1 MHGEPEVVSAA
12 LTFYEIP
19 TESFGEVSAE
29 SDGTAR
35 WDSTGMLVV
44 ELFAAGEVGLGYS
57 YTTAAAAQVSR
68 ELLVPVVIGGHPFD
82 TARAFWAMAA
92 TVRNQG
98 WPGVCASA
106 ISAFDLALHDL
117 KARLLGTSLT
127 QLLGGA
133 RLSVTAYGSGGF
145 TSYSIGQLEKQ
156 FGDWAADGMRAV
168 KMKVGTHPEDD
179 LARVRAARAA
189 IGPDVELFVDANGA
203 YERKQAL
210 AFAQQFADA
219 SVTWFEEPVS
229 SDDLDGLR
237 HLRDRAPGG
246 MRIAAGEY
254 GYTPSYFH
262 AMLSAGAVDVIQADG
277 TRCGGATGF
286 GIAAAQAQGA
296 AIPLSAHT
304 APAIHASLG
313 AALPNVVNVEYF
325 HDHARIESLFFDG
338 VPQLEHGELIP
349 DRSRPGTGLT
359 LKRGDIDRYLKSG
372 WHSP

>member
-1 MHGEPEVVSAA
+1 MHGEVQVVSAS
-12 LTFYEIP
+12 LRFYEIP

-29 SDGTAR
+29 SDGTAC
-35 WDSTGMLVV
+35 WDSTGMLLV
-44 ELFAAGEVGLGYS
+44 ELSAAGVTGLGYA
-57 YTTAAAAQVSR
+57 YTMSAASQVSR
-68 ELLVPVVIGGHPFD
+68 EILVPVVIGSHPFD
-82 TARAFWAMAA
+82 TGRAFWAMAA
-92 TVRNQG
+92 AVRNQG

-117 KARLLGTSLT
+117 KARLLETSLT

-133 RLSVTAYGSGGF
+133 RSRVTAYGSGGF
-145 TSYSIGQLEKQ
+145 TSYSVSQLQKQ
-156 FGDWAADGMRAV
+156 LGDWAATGMRAV

-179 LARVRAARAA
+179 LARVRSAREA
-189 IGPDVELFVDANGA
+189 IGPDIELFVDANGA
-203 YERKQAL
+203 YERTQAL
-210 AFAQQFADA
+210 ALADQFADLG
-219 SVTWFEEPVS
+219 VTWFEEPVS
-229 SDDLDGLR
+229 SDDLEGLR
-237 HLRDRAPGG
+237 LLRDRAPGG

-262 AMLSAGAVDVIQADG
+262 AMLAAGAVDTIQADG

-296 AIPLSAHT
+296 GIPLSAHT
-304 APAIHASLG
+304 APAIHASLA

-338 VPQLEHGELIP
+338 LPHLENGELIP
-349 DRSRPGTGLT
+349 DHDRPGTGLI
-359 LKRGDIDRYLKSG
+359 LKPGDVDRYLTSG